1 MASDGRPPPPI
12 VLYDANL
19 LYPFHLRNLLVQL
32 GVNGIVSPRWTDA
45 IHDEWIRNLVAA
57 GSATRE
63 RLVRT
68 RDIMKRAL
76 PDADVRNYEHRIA
89 SLTLPDPGD
98 RHVLAAAIESGAE
111 TILTFNVR
119 HFSADVLAGV
129 CLTAK
134 EPDPFL
140 CNLYDADPEAMLAV
154 VDDARVNLSRTAPS
168 GPEFIA
174 AIERQRLT
182 IFASRLRRTC

>member
-1 MASDGRPPPPI
+1 MASEGRSPPPI

-32 GVNGIVSPRWTDA
+32 GVNGIVSSRWTDA

-63 RLVRT
+63 RLLRT

-89 SLTLPDPGD
+89 TLTLPDPGD

-111 TILTFNVR
+111 TILTFNVK
-119 HFSADVLAGV
+119 HFPADVLAGV
-129 CLTAK
+129 RLTTK
-134 EPDPFL
+134 EPDSFL
-140 CNLYDADPEAMLAV
+140 CDLYDADPEAMLAV
-154 VDDARVNLSRTAPS
+154 VDDARANLSRTAPS

-182 IFASRLRRTC
+182 AFATRLRPA

>member
-1 MASDGRPPPPI
+1 MASEGRSPTPI
-12 VLYDANL
+12 VIYDANL

-32 GVNGIVSPRWTDA
+32 GVNDIVSPRWTDA

-76 PDADVRNYEHRIA
+76 PDADVRDYEHRVA

-111 TILTFNVR
+111 TILTFNVK
-119 HFSADVLAGV
+119 HFSADVLAGD

-140 CNLYDADPEAMLAV
+140 CDLYDADPEAMLAV
-154 VDDARVNLSRTAPS
+154 VDDARANLSRTAPS
-168 GPEFIA
+168 KPEFIA
-174 AIERQRLT
+174 AIERQRLKD
-182 IFASRLRRTC
+182 FAARLRRS